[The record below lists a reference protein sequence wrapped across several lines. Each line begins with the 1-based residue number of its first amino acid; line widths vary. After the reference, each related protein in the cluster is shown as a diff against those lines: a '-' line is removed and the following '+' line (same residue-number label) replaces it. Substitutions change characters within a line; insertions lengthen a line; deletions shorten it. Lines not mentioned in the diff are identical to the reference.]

1 MSEILRHEP
10 THEKPLA
17 TVIPLQ
23 REAEEDES
31 IDFTELSSSEVTEFF
46 IKMLNHP
53 GYKDKHG
60 MALAETLDRDLNA
73 EPDDPQPFR
82 QRLKE
87 LLGEADASYYDDTVY
102 DHKAEHDEVFQE
114 LIKAMQLSKNQKGLE
129 LHRRMGLRMLEL
141 RSMIA
146 DSTDCDEQ
154 WLDVCRRLFSSQ

>member
-10 THEKPLA
+10 TPEKPLA

-87 LLGEADASYYDDTVY
+87 L
-102 DHKAEHDEVFQE
+102 
-114 LIKAMQLSKNQKGLE
+114 
-129 LHRRMGLRMLEL
+129 
-141 RSMIA
+141 
-146 DSTDCDEQ
+146 
-154 WLDVCRRLFSSQ
+154 